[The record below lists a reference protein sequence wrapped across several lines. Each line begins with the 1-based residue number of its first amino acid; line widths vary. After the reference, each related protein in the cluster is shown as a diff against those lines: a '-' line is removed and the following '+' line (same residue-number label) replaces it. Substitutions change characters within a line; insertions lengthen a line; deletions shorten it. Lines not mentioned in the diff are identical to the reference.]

1 MWVLWLPAYRG
12 MCMDMKIKYFLGMWK
27 EKKKEKK
34 GKNSTYIEYFASFFP
49 VRNENKQADKHTTR
63 DDIQQLSTEFIFTK
77 TIVISFLTQEEPYM
91 SAVCTYHRKP

>member
-1 MWVLWLPAYRG
+1 MTSCLQRNVHGYEN
-12 MCMDMKIKYFLGMWK
+12 KILLGDVK
-27 EKKKEKK
+27 REKKKEKK